1 MLKGELAATD
11 VAAVLRLLADGAA
24 GGCLHLSGA
33 CGEQAQVYLRGGLVY
48 ALHGPGERTARLG
61 STGALDPEALT
72 DLLHWSS
79 GTWSFRV
86 NQRTREGV
94 VFPTPVA
101 ELLPGPAPRLRKVS
115 PRPVTEA
122 QVVPAPD
129 DEITGCVTRVA
140 AALAAILGPASPV
153 EELFTPR
160 PRLPVT
166 TGPPTAGPP
175 TTVPPTTWPPTTVP
189 STAVPSTAVPVTT
202 LAEQAEVS
210 AQTARAFAELSA
222 TATWT
227 PDAVPAVPKLDREV
241 ELDPEREPERG
252 PVNGLADQDPS
263 ARSYG
268 AQDTDTAALLREL
281 ASLGLDDDPAPVRT
295 PGGPP
300 RPVLSAS
307 AAAAAAKKRKGLFGR
322 S

>member
-129 DEITGCVTRVA
+129 DEITGCVPGSRPPWRPYSVRPPPSRSCSPPG
-140 AALAAILGPASPV
+140 LGC
-153 EELFTPR
+153 L
-160 PRLPVT
+160 
-166 TGPPTAGPP
+166 
-175 TTVPPTTWPPTTVP
+175 
-189 STAVPSTAVPVTT
+189 
-202 LAEQAEVS
+202 
-210 AQTARAFAELSA
+210 
-222 TATWT
+222 
-227 PDAVPAVPKLDREV
+227 
-241 ELDPEREPERG
+241 
-252 PVNGLADQDPS
+252 
-263 ARSYG
+263 
-268 AQDTDTAALLREL
+268 
-281 ASLGLDDDPAPVRT
+281 
-295 PGGPP
+295 
-300 RPVLSAS
+300 
-307 AAAAAAKKRKGLFGR
+307 
-322 S
+322 

>member
-1 MLKGELAATD
+1 VLKGELAATD

-101 ELLPGPAPRLRKVS
+101 ELLPEPAPRLRKVS
-115 PRPVTEA
+115 PRPVAEG

-129 DEITGCVTRVA
+129 DEITGSVTRVA
-140 AALAAILGPASPV
+140 AALAAMLGPASPV

-160 PRLPVT
+160 PRLP
-166 TGPPTAGPP
+166 
-175 TTVPPTTWPPTTVP
+175 
-189 STAVPSTAVPVTT
+189 STT
-202 LAEQAEVS
+202 LAEQAEAS

>member
-33 CGEQAQVYLRGGLVY
+33 SGEQAQVYLRGGLVY

-86 NQRTREGV
+86 NQRTRAGV

-101 ELLPGPAPRLRKVS
+101 ELLPEPAPRLRRVS
-115 PRPVTEA
+115 PRPVAEG

-129 DEITGCVTRVA
+129 DEITGSVTRVA
-140 AALAAILGPASPV
+140 AALAAMLGPASPV

-160 PRLPVT
+160 PRLPS
-166 TGPPTAGPP
+166 
-175 TTVPPTTWPPTTVP
+175 TTVP
-189 STAVPSTAVPVTT
+189 STTVPATT
-202 LAEQAEVS
+202 LAEQAEAS

-227 PDAVPAVPKLDREV
+227 PDAVPAVRELER
-241 ELDPEREPERG
+241 ELELEPEREPERG
-252 PVNGLADQDPS
+252 PDDGPQDAPGDQDPP

-268 AQDTDTAALLREL
+268 PQDTDTAALLREL
-281 ASLGLDDDPAPVRT
+281 ASLGLDDDPPPVRT

>member
-1 MLKGELAATD
+1 VLKGELAATD
-11 VAAVLRLLADGAA
+11 VAAALRLLADVAA
-24 GGCLHLSGA
+24 GGCLHLTGPS
-33 CGEQAQVYLRGGLVY
+33 GEQAQVYLRGGLVY

-101 ELLPGPAPRLRKVS
+101 ELLLGPAPRLRKVS
-115 PRPVTEA
+115 PRPVAEG

-129 DEITGCVTRVA
+129 DEITASVTRVA
-140 AALAAILGPASPV
+140 AALAAMLGPASPV

-160 PRLPVT
+160 PRLP
-166 TGPPTAGPP
+166 A
-175 TTVPPTTWPPTTVP
+175 TTVPPTTVPATTVP
-189 STAVPSTAVPVTT
+189 ATT
-202 LAEQAEVS
+202 LAEQAEAS

-222 TATWT
+222 TETWT
-227 PDAVPAVPKLDREV
+227 PDAVPAIRERER
-241 ELDPEREPERG
+241 ELELEPEREPERG
-252 PVNGLADQDPS
+252 PDDGPQDGPGDQDPP

-281 ASLGLDDDPAPVRT
+281 ASLGLDDDPPPVRT

-300 RPVLSAS
+300 RSVLSAS

>member
-48 ALHGPGERTARLG
+48 ALHGPGERTARHG

-86 NQRTREGV
+86 NQRTRTGV

-101 ELLPGPAPRLRKVS
+101 ELLPEPAPRLRKVR
-115 PRPVTEA
+115 PRPVAEG

-129 DEITGCVTRVA
+129 DEITGSVTRVA
-140 AALAAILGPASPV
+140 AALTAMLGPASPV

-166 TGPPTAGPP
+166 TVPS
-175 TTVPPTTWPPTTVP
+175 TTVP
-189 STAVPSTAVPVTT
+189 ATT
-202 LAEQAEVS
+202 LAEQAEAS
-210 AQTARAFAELSA
+210 AQTARAFADLSA

-227 PDAVPAVPKLDREV
+227 PDAVPAVRELER
-241 ELDPEREPERG
+241 ELELEPERTSERG
-252 PVNGLADQDPS
+252 PDDGPEDGPGDQDPP

-281 ASLGLDDDPAPVRT
+281 ASLGLDDDPPPIRT

>member
-1 MLKGELAATD
+1 
-11 VAAVLRLLADGAA
+11 VLRLLADGAA

-166 TGPPTAGPP
+166 T
-175 TTVPPTTWPPTTVP
+175 VPPTT
-189 STAVPSTAVPVTT
+189 VPSTAVPVTT

-227 PDAVPAVPKLDREV
+227 PDAVPAVRELDREL

-252 PVNGLADQDPS
+252 PDDGPVNGPAEQDLP

-268 AQDTDTAALLREL
+268 PQDTDTAALLREL

>member
-1 MLKGELAATD
+1 M
-11 VAAVLRLLADGAA
+11 
-24 GGCLHLSGA
+24 
-33 CGEQAQVYLRGGLVY
+33 
-48 ALHGPGERTARLG
+48 
-61 STGALDPEALT
+61 
-72 DLLHWSS
+72 
-79 GTWSFRV
+79 
-86 NQRTREGV
+86 
-94 VFPTPVA
+94 
-101 ELLPGPAPRLRKVS
+101 
-115 PRPVTEA
+115 
-122 QVVPAPD
+122 
-129 DEITGCVTRVA
+129 
-140 AALAAILGPASPV
+140 LGPASPV

-160 PRLPVT
+160 PRPPVT
-166 TGPPTAGPP
+166 T
-175 TTVPPTTWPPTTVP
+175 VPPTTVP
-189 STAVPSTAVPVTT
+189 STAVPSTAVPVTS

-227 PDAVPAVPKLDREV
+227 PDAAPAVRELDREL

-252 PVNGLADQDPS
+252 PDDGPVDGPADQDPP

>member
-1 MLKGELAATD
+1 VLKGELAATD

-33 CGEQAQVYLRGGLVY
+33 SGEQAQVYLRGGLVY

-86 NQRTREGV
+86 NQRTRAGV

-101 ELLPGPAPRLRKVS
+101 ELLPEPAPRLRRVS
-115 PRPVTEA
+115 PRPVAEG

-129 DEITGCVTRVA
+129 DEITGSVTRVA
-140 AALAAILGPASPV
+140 AALAAMLGPASPV

-160 PRLPVT
+160 PRLPS
-166 TGPPTAGPP
+166 
-175 TTVPPTTWPPTTVP
+175 TTVP
-189 STAVPSTAVPVTT
+189 STTVPSTTVPSTTVPSTTVPATT
-202 LAEQAEVS
+202 LAEQAEAS

-227 PDAVPAVPKLDREV
+227 PDAVPAVRELER
-241 ELDPEREPERG
+241 ELELEPEPEREPERG
-252 PVNGLADQDPS
+252 PDDGPQDAPGDQDPP

-268 AQDTDTAALLREL
+268 PQDTDTAALLREL
-281 ASLGLDDDPAPVRT
+281 ASLGLDDDPPPVRT

>member
-1 MLKGELAATD
+1 VLKGELAATD

-33 CGEQAQVYLRGGLVY
+33 SGEQAQVYLRGGLVY

-86 NQRTREGV
+86 NQRTRAGA

-101 ELLPGPAPRLRKVS
+101 ELLPEPAPRLRRVS
-115 PRPVTEA
+115 PRPVAEG

-129 DEITGCVTRVA
+129 DEITGSVTRVA
-140 AALAAILGPASPV
+140 AALAAMLGPASPV

-160 PRLPVT
+160 PRLP
-166 TGPPTAGPP
+166 
-175 TTVPPTTWPPTTVP
+175 
-189 STAVPSTAVPVTT
+189 STT
-202 LAEQAEVS
+202 LAEQAEAS

-222 TATWT
+222 TVTWT
-227 PDAVPAVPKLDREV
+227 PDAVPAVRELER
-241 ELDPEREPERG
+241 ELELEPEREPERG
-252 PVNGLADQDPS
+252 PDDGPHDAPGDQDPP

-268 AQDTDTAALLREL
+268 PQDTDTAALLREL
-281 ASLGLDDDPAPVRT
+281 ASLGLDDDPPPVRT

>member
-1 MLKGELAATD
+1 VLKGELATD

-101 ELLPGPAPRLRKVS
+101 ELLPEPAPRLRAVR
-115 PRPVTEA
+115 PRPVAEG

-129 DEITGCVTRVA
+129 DEITGSVTRVA
-140 AALAAILGPASPV
+140 AALAAMLGPASPV

-160 PRLPVT
+160 PRLPSNTV
-166 TGPPTAGPP
+166 PPNTVPP
-175 TTVPPTTWPPTTVP
+175 NTVPVTTVPP
-189 STAVPSTAVPVTT
+189 TT
-202 LAEQAEVS
+202 LAEQAEAS

-227 PDAVPAVPKLDREV
+227 PDAVPAVRELER
-241 ELDPEREPERG
+241 ELELELEREPERG
-252 PVNGLADQDPS
+252 PDDGPQDGPRDQDPP

-281 ASLGLDDDPAPVRT
+281 ASLGLDDDPPPVRT

>member
-101 ELLPGPAPRLRKVS
+101 ELLPGPASRLRKIS
-115 PRPVTEA
+115 PRSVTEA

-129 DEITGCVTRVA
+129 EEITGSVTRVA
-140 AALAAILGPASPV
+140 AALAAMLGPASPV

-166 TGPPTAGPP
+166 A
-175 TTVPPTTWPPTTVP
+175 VP
-189 STAVPSTAVPVTT
+189 STAVPSTTVPSTTVPSTTVPVTS

-227 PDAVPAVPKLDREV
+227 PDAVPAIRERER
-241 ELDPEREPERG
+241 ELELEPEREPERG
-252 PVNGLADQDPS
+252 PDDGPQDGPGDQDPP

-268 AQDTDTAALLREL
+268 AQGTDTAALLREL
-281 ASLGLDDDPAPVRT
+281 ASLGLDDDPPPVRT

>member
-1 MLKGELAATD
+1 VLKGELAATD

-101 ELLPGPAPRLRKVS
+101 ELLPEPSPRLRKIR
-115 PRPVTEA
+115 PRPVAEG

-129 DEITGCVTRVA
+129 DEITGSVTRVA
-140 AALAAILGPASPV
+140 AALAAMLGPASPV

-160 PRLPVT
+160 PRLTVT
-166 TGPPTAGPP
+166 TVPS
-175 TTVPPTTWPPTTVP
+175 TTVPPTTV
-189 STAVPSTAVPVTT
+189 
-202 LAEQAEVS
+202 AEQAEAS

-227 PDAVPAVPKLDREV
+227 PDAVPAVREL
-241 ELDPEREPERG
+241 EPEREPERG
-252 PVNGLADQDPS
+252 PDDGPQDGPKDPAPP

-281 ASLGLDDDPAPVRT
+281 ASLGLDDDPPPVRT

>member
-1 MLKGELAATD
+1 
-11 VAAVLRLLADGAA
+11 
-24 GGCLHLSGA
+24 
-33 CGEQAQVYLRGGLVY
+33 
-48 ALHGPGERTARLG
+48 
-61 STGALDPEALT
+61 
-72 DLLHWSS
+72 
-79 GTWSFRV
+79 
-86 NQRTREGV
+86 

-101 ELLPGPAPRLRKVS
+101 ELLPGPVPRLRKVS

-129 DEITGCVTRVA
+129 DEITGSVTRVA
-140 AALAAILGPASPV
+140 AALAAMLGPASPV

-160 PRLPVT
+160 PRLPS
-166 TGPPTAGPP
+166 
-175 TTVPPTTWPPTTVP
+175 TTVPSTAMP
-189 STAVPSTAVPVTT
+189 STAVPSTAVPPTAVPPTTVTST
-202 LAEQAEVS
+202 AVPVTSLAEQAEVS

-227 PDAVPAVPKLDREV
+227 PDAVPAVRELDREL

-252 PVNGLADQDPS
+252 PDDGPVDGPADQDPP

>member
-1 MLKGELAATD
+1 VLKGELAATD

-101 ELLPGPAPRLRKVS
+101 ELLPEPAPRLRKVS
-115 PRPVTEA
+115 PRPVAEG

-129 DEITGCVTRVA
+129 DEITGSVTRVA
-140 AALAAILGPASPV
+140 AALAAMLGPASPV

-166 TGPPTAGPP
+166 T
-175 TTVPPTTWPPTTVP
+175 VPSTTVP
-189 STAVPSTAVPVTT
+189 STTVPSTTVPSTT
-202 LAEQAEVS
+202 LAEQAEAS

-227 PDAVPAVPKLDREV
+227 PDAVAAVRELER
-241 ELDPEREPERG
+241 ELELEPERKPERG
-252 PVNGLADQDPS
+252 PDDGPQDGPKDQAPP

>member
-1 MLKGELAATD
+1 VLKGELAATD

-48 ALHGPGERTARLG
+48 ALHGPGERTARHG

-86 NQRTREGV
+86 NQRTRTGV

-101 ELLPGPAPRLRKVS
+101 ELLPEPAPRLRKVR
-115 PRPVTEA
+115 PRPVAEG

-129 DEITGCVTRVA
+129 DEITGSVTRVA
-140 AALAAILGPASPV
+140 AALAAMLGPASPV

-160 PRLPVT
+160 PRLPPT
-166 TGPPTAGPP
+166 TVPPNTVPP
-175 TTVPPTTWPPTTVP
+175 TTVPPTTVPPTTVP
-189 STAVPSTAVPVTT
+189 STT
-202 LAEQAEVS
+202 LAEQAEAS

-227 PDAVPAVPKLDREV
+227 PDAVPAVRELER
-241 ELDPEREPERG
+241 ELELEPERTSERG
-252 PVNGLADQDPS
+252 PDDGPEDGPGDQDPP

-281 ASLGLDDDPAPVRT
+281 ASLGLDDDPPPIRT

>member
-1 MLKGELAATD
+1 VLKGELATD

-101 ELLPGPAPRLRKVS
+101 ELLPEPAPRLRKVR
-115 PRPVTEA
+115 PRPVAEG

-129 DEITGCVTRVA
+129 DEITGSVTRVA
-140 AALAAILGPASPV
+140 AALAAMLGPASPV

-160 PRLPVT
+160 PRLPSNTV
-166 TGPPTAGPP
+166 PPNTVPP
-175 TTVPPTTWPPTTVP
+175 NTVPVTTVPP
-189 STAVPSTAVPVTT
+189 TT
-202 LAEQAEVS
+202 LAEQAEAS

-227 PDAVPAVPKLDREV
+227 PDAVPAVRELER
-241 ELDPEREPERG
+241 ELELELEREPERG
-252 PVNGLADQDPS
+252 PDDGPQDGPRDQDPP

-281 ASLGLDDDPAPVRT
+281 ASLGLDDDPPLVRT

>member
-1 MLKGELAATD
+1 VLKGELAATD

-33 CGEQAQVYLRGGLVY
+33 CGAQAQVYLRGGLVY

-101 ELLPGPAPRLRKVS
+101 ELLLEPAPRLRKVS
-115 PRPVTEA
+115 PRPVAEG

-129 DEITGCVTRVA
+129 DEITGSVTRVA
-140 AALAAILGPASPV
+140 AALAAMLGPASPV

-160 PRLPVT
+160 PRLP
-166 TGPPTAGPP
+166 A
-175 TTVPPTTWPPTTVP
+175 TTVPPTTVPATTVP
-189 STAVPSTAVPVTT
+189 ATT
-202 LAEQAEVS
+202 VAEQAEAS

-227 PDAVPAVPKLDREV
+227 PDAVPAIRERERER
-241 ELDPEREPERG
+241 ELEPEREPERG
-252 PVNGLADQDPS
+252 PDDGPQDGPGDQDPP

-281 ASLGLDDDPAPVRT
+281 ASLGLDDDPPPVRT

>member
-94 VFPTPVA
+94 VFPTPVV

-166 TGPPTAGPP
+166 TVPP
-175 TTVPPTTWPPTTVP
+175 TTVPPTTVP

-202 LAEQAEVS
+202 
-210 AQTARAFAELSA
+210 
-222 TATWT
+222 W
-227 PDAVPAVPKLDREV
+227 
-241 ELDPEREPERG
+241 
-252 PVNGLADQDPS
+252 PS
-263 ARSYG
+263 R
-268 AQDTDTAALLREL
+268 
-281 ASLGLDDDPAPVRT
+281 
-295 PGGPP
+295 P
-300 RPVLSAS
+300 R
-307 AAAAAAKKRKGLFGR
+307 
-322 S
+322 